1 MRQLSPL
8 RVVSTGLGAAAGLGD
23 AVGRLATAGLEAVAL
38 PVRVGAKVVSGE
50 VSRSTL
56 TRRCGRGDGR
66 LWIEVRGLDGTG
78 GATRGRA
85 AVDALRAQ
93 PGVTKV
99 SLNRPLSRVVVEIDD
114 GGASL
119 DELCSAL
126 DSAETAYG
134 AGDSTRAESLP
145 GDGLL
150 LVTRGAMVAVN
161 AAGFAV
167 AVAGRALRL
176 PAAPIAVEAVSA
188 IANYQPWLRRALESG
203 IGPGATDTALSVFG
217 TAAHV
222 VTLSPAKLSVDLAMQ
237 GFKAAESRAA
247 ARAWARYEPE
257 LARHADE
264 PEMQRL
270 ARPVAA
276 PAGPIDRHGKRAA
289 WVQLI
294 GVGLTGALTRNVTMA
309 SNAAL
314 AASPKAMRTSHEA
327 FAATLGRG
335 LADKHGVLPLRPEG
349 LRRLDRVDALL
360 IDPRVLCDQ
369 RMRVVRV
376 RGARDGELLG
386 AWTRAQDL
394 LDDGAAPGWHPIPP
408 AATDEQGASDTV
420 EALVAPAPHPL
431 APALITRARDSGA
444 RLVSVD
450 TDLLGDLRPAFDDVL
465 PVRDGG
471 IDHALAD
478 AVSRLQHDGHTVA
491 VLSSLGAQ
499 ALSGADLALG
509 IKPSADGSPPWTA
522 DLMLDD
528 LAGAWRVLH
537 ALPAARSASQQGIA
551 ISVGA
556 SALGAVF
563 MVPGVRR
570 LRGPGPVTVGAVAGI
585 LSGYL
590 LARGAIHTSTPRPAP
605 AYEWHAMSAEQARE
619 VLAALRDPE
628 EPAAATEP
636 TPGGTRFPAAAWEF
650 ARAAAAEL
658 TGDPLTPILGLCSA
672 ATALLGS
679 PADAI
684 MVGAVLTGNALL
696 STAQQLRAEN
706 RLNRLLAQ
714 QAPPARVVTPG
725 TDAARGYREVLVEQ
739 LRPGDVIEVRS
750 DEVVPADARVIE
762 AHDLEVDESSL
773 TGESLS
779 VQKQVEATPGAELAE
794 RRCMIYA
801 GTTVVA
807 GTAVALVT
815 AVGADTQTRRA
826 AELASGDLPTVGLH
840 HQLSQL
846 MRRAF
851 PFSAGGGVLVG
862 GLGLFRAGGLR
873 QALGSAIAVAVA
885 AIPEGMPLM
894 ATLAQSASAQ
904 RLGECGALV
913 RVPRATEALGRVE
926 VVCFDKTGT
935 LSENRLR
942 VAEVHPMAGHSR
954 EDVLRCAAQAA
965 PADDGNPHVHATD
978 EAIIKAADAVPDSGS
993 RPDPDAHLPFRS
1005 GRAFSAS
1012 VTGTQLTVKG
1022 APEVVLAAC
1031 GEVGAVVDDA
1041 VAALTTAGLRTIAVA
1056 QRRLTAAQARA
1067 LRKDPDAITG
1077 LCETGL
1083 ALTGFLGLSDT
1094 PRPQAPQLLA
1104 DLADRG
1110 VAIRLITGDH
1120 PVTATAIAR
1129 ELGVTVSADEVI
1141 TGSEW
1146 NALSR
1151 QDQQRAVTERVIFAR
1166 MSPENKVQV
1175 VQTLERAGR
1184 VCAMV
1189 GDGAND
1195 AAAIRAASVGVG
1207 VVARGS
1213 DSAHTTADLVLTD
1226 GRIETLVAA
1235 IDEGRRLW
1243 RGVQAAVAGLLGG
1256 NAGEVIFSVIG
1267 TAIAGTSPL
1276 NTRQLLLIN
1285 TLTDALPATAV
1296 AVSTPAGPVQRVG
1309 SGIDERALLRAVAA
1323 RGALTATAATSA
1335 WAMASVTGLPQRAA
1349 TVALISLV
1357 AVELGQTVVDSH
1369 APLVLLTAA
1378 GSFAAFTA
1386 MISTPGISQ
1395 LLGCTPVGPVGWAQ
1409 GLGTAAAAVLAVAV
1423 MNQLRS
1429 GRRGDEPPLTAA
1441 TEHDEPANSDPH
1453 LSQHRGPRA
1462 PHTAFLQ
1469 APAKAA
1475 RALRLVDREQHRIPA
1490 EAVTDRP

>member
-8 RVVSTGLGAAAGLGD
+8 RVVSAGLGTAAGLGD
-23 AVGRLATAGLEAVAL
+23 AVGRLATAGVDVVAL
-38 PVRVGAKVVSGE
+38 PLRVGAKVLSGE

-56 TRRCGRGDGR
+56 TRRCGRGNGR
-66 LWIEVRGLDGTG
+66 VWIEVRGLDGAG
-78 GATRGRA
+78 GAARGRA
-85 AVDALRAQ
+85 AVNALRAQ
-93 PGVTKV
+93 PGVTRV

-114 GGASL
+114 ETSLGA
-119 DELCSAL
+119 LCSAL
-126 DSAETAYG
+126 DAAENADG
-134 AGDSTRAESLP
+134 VSESTRAEKLP

-150 LVTRGAMVAVN
+150 LATRGLMVAVN
-161 AAGFAV
+161 AAGLAV

-176 PAAPIAVEAVSA
+176 PPAPIAVEAASA
-188 IANYQPWLRRALESG
+188 IANHQPWLRRLLEGG
-203 IGPGATDTALSVFG
+203 IGPGATDTALSAFG

-237 GFKAAESRAA
+237 AFKAAECRAA

-264 PEMQRL
+264 SEMRRSL
-270 ARPVAA
+270 RPVPP
-276 PAGPIDRHGKRAA
+276 PAGPIDRHGKRVA
-289 WVQLI
+289 WVQMI
-294 GVGLTGALTRNVTMA
+294 GVGLTGAVTRNVTMA

-314 AASPKAMRTSHEA
+314 AASPKAMRTTHEA

-335 LADKHGVLPLRPEG
+335 LADHHAVLPLRPES
-349 LRRLDRVDALL
+349 LRRLDKVDALL
-360 IDPRVLCDQ
+360 IDPRVLCGAQ
-369 RMRVVRV
+369 MRVVRV
-376 RGARDGELLG
+376 RGARDDDLLT
-386 AWTRAQDL
+386 AWTRAQEL
-394 LDDGAAPGWHPIPP
+394 LDDGPAPGWHRIPASPI
-408 AATDEQGASDTV
+408 DEADGDGAV

-431 APALITRARDSGA
+431 ASALITRARDSGA

-465 PVRDGG
+465 PVGDGG
-471 IDHALAD
+471 IDHALAET
-478 AVSRLQHDGHTVA
+478 VSRLQRDGHFVA
-491 VLSSLGAQ
+491 VLSCSGAQ
-499 ALSGADLALG
+499 ALSGADVALG
-509 IKPSADGSPPWTA
+509 IKPGADAPPPWTA

-537 ALPAARSASQQGIA
+537 ALPAARRASQQGIA

-556 SALGAVF
+556 SALGALF

-570 LRGPGPVTVGAVAGI
+570 LRGPGPVTIGAVAGL

-590 LARGAIHTSTPRPAP
+590 LALGTIRTPVPRPAP
-605 AYEWHAMSAEQARE
+605 AFEWHAMSAERVRE
-619 VLAALRDPE
+619 VLATLRDPD
-628 EPAAATEP
+628 EPFAATDSAD
-636 TPGGTRFPAAAWEF
+636 GFPAAVWEF
-650 ARAAAAEL
+650 ARAAVAEL

-672 ATALLGS
+672 ATAVLGS
-679 PADAI
+679 PTDAVL
-684 MVGAVLTGNALL
+684 VGTVLTGNALL

-714 QAPPARVVTPG
+714 QTPPARVVTQGP
-725 TDAARGYREVLVEQ
+725 DAARRYREVVVEQ

-826 AELASGDLPTVGLH
+826 AELASGELPTVGLH

-846 MRRAF
+846 MSRAF
-851 PFSAGGGVLVG
+851 PFSAGGGILVG
-862 GLGLFRAGGLR
+862 ALGLLRAGGLR

-885 AIPEGMPLM
+885 AVPEGMPLM

-913 RVPRATEALGRVE
+913 RVPRAAEALGRVE

-942 VAEVHPMAGHSR
+942 VAEVHPAAGHTR
-954 EDVLRCAAQAA
+954 DDVLRCAAQAA

-978 EAIIKAADAVPDSGS
+978 EAIIKAADAVAASGS
-993 RPDPDAHLPFRS
+993 RPEPDAHLPFRS

-1031 GEVGAVVDDA
+1031 REAGPEVEDA

-1056 QRRLTAAQARA
+1056 QRRLTAAQARS
-1067 LRKDPDAITG
+1067 LRKDPDSITG

-1083 ALTGFLGLSDT
+1083 TLTGFLGLSDT
-1094 PRPQAPQLLA
+1094 PRPQASRLLA
-1104 DLADRG
+1104 DLAERG

-1129 ELGVTVSADEVI
+1129 ELGVAVSADQVI

-1151 QDQQRAVTERVIFAR
+1151 HDQQRAVSERVIFAR

-1226 GRIETLVAA
+1226 GRIETLAAA

-1267 TAIAGTSPL
+1267 TALTGTSPL

-1285 TLTDALPATAV
+1285 MLTDALPATAV

-1309 SGIDERALLRAVAA
+1309 RGIDERALRRTVVA
-1323 RGALTATAATSA
+1323 RGALTATAATTA
-1335 WAMASVTGLPQRAA
+1335 WVMASVTGLPPRAS

-1395 LLGCTPVGPVGWAQ
+1395 LLGCTPVGPLGWAQ
-1409 GLGTAAAAVLAVAV
+1409 GLGTATAAVLAVAAT
-1423 MNQLRS
+1423 NRLRS
-1429 GRRGDEPPLTAA
+1429 GTRDEGSPLT
-1441 TEHDEPANSDPH
+1441 EDPEPDEPAETAPRPP
-1453 LSQHRGPRA
+1453 QHSGSRA
-1462 PHTAFLQ
+1462 PHTAVLM

-1475 RALRLVDREQHRIPA
+1475 RALKLVDQHQHRISA
-1490 EAVTDRP
+1490 DAVTDRP

>member
-1 MRQLSPL
+1 M
-8 RVVSTGLGAAAGLGD
+8 STGLGAAAGIHD
-23 AVGRLATAGLEAVAL
+23 AVGRLAIAGVDVVTL
-38 PVRVGAKVVSGE
+38 PVRVGAKVLSGE

-66 LWIEVRGLDGTG
+66 LWIEVRGLDGPD
-78 GATRGRA
+78 GAARGRA
-85 AVDALRAQ
+85 AVAALRAQ

-99 SLNRPLSRVVVEIDD
+99 SLNCPLSRVVVEIDD
-114 GGASL
+114 GASL
-119 DELCSAL
+119 DGLCSAL
-126 DSAETAYG
+126 DNTETAYG
-134 AGDSTRAESLP
+134 AGDLRRGDSLP

-150 LVTRGAMVAVN
+150 LATCGATVAVN

-188 IANYQPWLRRALESG
+188 IANYQPWLRRLLEGG
-203 IGPGATDTALSVFG
+203 IGPSATDTVLSVFG

-237 GFKAAESRAA
+237 AFKAAECRAA

-264 PEMQRL
+264 SKMHRSL
-270 ARPVAA
+270 RPVSP
-276 PAGPIDRHGKRAA
+276 PAGPIEVHGKRVA
-289 WVQLI
+289 WVQMI
-294 GVGLTGALTRNVTMA
+294 GVGLTGAVTRNITMA

-314 AASPKAMRTSHEA
+314 ATSPKAMRTMPDA

-335 LADKHGVLPLRPEG
+335 LADRHAVLPLRPES
-349 LRRLDRVDALL
+349 LRRLDKVDALL
-360 IDPRVLCDQ
+360 IDPRVLCGAQ
-369 RMRVVRV
+369 MRVVRV
-376 RGARDGELLG
+376 RGARDDVLLA
-386 AWTRAQDL
+386 AWAHAQQL
-394 LDDGAAPGWHPIPP
+394 LDEGPAPGWHRIP
-408 AATDEQGASDTV
+408 AYSVDEVDGDGAV
-420 EALVAPAPHPL
+420 EALVGPAPHPL
-431 APALITRARDSGA
+431 ASAVITGARDSGA

-450 TDLLGDLRPAFDDVL
+450 TDLLGDLRPAFDDVH
-465 PVRDGG
+465 PVGSGG
-471 IDHALAD
+471 INGALAD
-478 AVSRLQHDGHTVA
+478 AVSTLQRDGHTVA
-491 VLSSLGAQ
+491 VLSSYGAQ
-499 ALSGADLALG
+499 ALSSADVALG
-509 IKPSADGSPPWTA
+509 IRSGADAPPPWNA

-537 ALPAARSASQQGIA
+537 ALPAARRASQQGIA

-556 SALGAVF
+556 SALGALF

-570 LRGPGPVTVGAVAGI
+570 LRGPGPVTVGAIAGL

-590 LARGAIHTSTPRPAP
+590 LALGTIRAPVPRPAP
-605 AYEWHAMSAEQARE
+605 AFEWHAMSAERVRE
-619 VLAALRDPE
+619 VLAALCDPD
-628 EPAAATEP
+628 EPSATTNSAQDGE
-636 TPGGTRFPAAAWEF
+636 RFPAAAWEF
-650 ARAAAAEL
+650 VRAAVAEL

-672 ATALLGS
+672 ATAVLGS
-679 PADAI
+679 PTDAVL
-684 MVGAVLTGNALL
+684 VGTVLTGNALL

-706 RLNRLLAQ
+706 RLNRLLSQ
-714 QAPPARVVTPG
+714 QARPARVVTEG
-725 TDAARGYREVLVEQ
+725 RDTTRGYREVVVEQ

-750 DEVVPADARVIE
+750 DEVVPADARVID

-779 VQKQVEATPGAELAE
+779 VQKQIEATPGAELAE

-826 AELASGDLPTVGLH
+826 AELASGELPTVGLH
-840 HQLSQL
+840 HQLSRL
-846 MRRAF
+846 MSRAF
-851 PFSAGGGVLVG
+851 PFSAGGGILVG
-862 GLGLFRAGGLR
+862 TLGLLRASGLR

-885 AIPEGMPLM
+885 AVPEGMPLM

-913 RVPRATEALGRVE
+913 RVPRAAEALGRVE

-942 VAEVHPMAGHSR
+942 VAEVHPVAAHSR
-954 EDVLRCAAQAA
+954 DDVLRCAAQAA

-978 EAIIKAADAVPDSGS
+978 EAIVKAADAAGSGS
-993 RPDPDAHLPFRS
+993 RPEPDAHLPFRS

-1012 VTGTQLTVKG
+1012 VTGARLTVKG

-1031 GEVGAVVDDA
+1031 RETGAEVDDA
-1041 VAALTTAGLRTIAVA
+1041 VADLTTAGLRTIAVA
-1056 QRRLTAAQARA
+1056 QRRLSAAQART
-1067 LRKDPDAITG
+1067 LRKNPDSITG

-1104 DLADRG
+1104 ELAERG
-1110 VAIRLITGDH
+1110 MAIRLITGDH
-1120 PVTATAIAR
+1120 PATATAIAR
-1129 ELGVTVSADEVI
+1129 ELGVSVSADQVI

-1151 QDQQRAVTERVIFAR
+1151 HDQKRAVSERVIFAR

-1256 NAGEVIFSVIG
+1256 NAGEVLFSVIG
-1267 TAIAGTSPL
+1267 TALTGTSPL

-1285 TLTDALPATAV
+1285 MLTDALPATAV

-1309 SGIDERALLRAVAA
+1309 RGIDERGLRRTVAA
-1323 RGALTATAATSA
+1323 RGALTATAATTA
-1335 WAMASVTGLPQRAA
+1335 WVMASVTGLPQRAS

-1395 LLGCTPVGPVGWAQ
+1395 LLGCTPVGPLGWAQ
-1409 GLGTAAAAVLAVAV
+1409 GLGTAAAAVLAVAAT
-1423 MNQLRS
+1423 NRLRS
-1429 GRRGDEPPLTAA
+1429 GRRDEESPLTDDP
-1441 TEHDEPANSDPH
+1441 ELDEPAKSAPQSPRHSGSRVPH
-1453 LSQHRGPRA
+1453 AAALM
-1462 PHTAFLQ
+1462 

-1475 RALRLVDREQHRIPA
+1475 RALKLVDRHQHRISA
-1490 EAVTDRP
+1490 GAVTDRL